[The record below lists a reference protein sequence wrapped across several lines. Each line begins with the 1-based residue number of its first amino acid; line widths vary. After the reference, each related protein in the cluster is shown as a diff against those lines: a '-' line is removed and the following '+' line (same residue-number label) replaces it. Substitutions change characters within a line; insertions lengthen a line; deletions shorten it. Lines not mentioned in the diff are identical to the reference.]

1 MDVQAMR
8 RLGLTFAALLALAGQ
23 ACAEG
28 PLRVFYVGEWRAGA
42 FTNDKTRQFSH
53 CAAWA
58 PYRSGISFFV
68 SIDREFNW
76 RLAFSHPRWQL
87 RQGQTI
93 PFALTFDGAGPVRVE
108 GSASSRDL
116 VMIRMP
122 VNSVLI
128 NAFRQARLMEAYAM
142 GERFGFKLDG
152 TSRLMPAL
160 VDCVKTNLAPSAIA
174 RQPQTASPP
183 SGNSDLDRRREKL
196 LTQAAAEHAACLKKN
211 MVEIVPYSD
220 ERAEVIAQVVL
231 TKCEAEE
238 ERFVSVGVALLDA
251 PRAQVARE
259 VRQALAR
266 QKDAMVADIV
276 TFRAEVAKSFLN
288 KDAPSERAP
297 APLKQ
302 RDTKETPI

>member
-1 MDVQAMR
+1 MKR
-8 RLGLTFAALLALAGQ
+8 FGLTCAALLTLAGEVW
-23 ACAEG
+23 AEG
-28 PLRVFYVGEWRAGA
+28 PFRTFYVGEWRAGA
-42 FTNDKTRQFSH
+42 YTSDATRQFSH

-108 GSASSRDL
+108 GAATSRDM

-142 GERFGFKLDG
+142 GERFAFRLDG

-160 VDCVKTNLAPSAIA
+160 VDCVKTNLTPPAV
-174 RQPQTASPP
+174 ASPPQQAPAP
-183 SGNSDLDRRREKL
+183 SGNSDPDRRREKL

-220 ERAEVIAQVVL
+220 ERAEVLAQVVL
-231 TKCEAEE
+231 TKCEPEE
-238 ERFVSVGVALLDA
+238 DRFVSVGVALLNVS
-251 PRAQVARE
+251 RAQVERE
-259 VRQALAR
+259 VRQALAK
-266 QKDAMVADIV
+266 QKDSMVADII
-276 TFRAEVAKSFLN
+276 TFRAEVAKSLLN
-288 KDAPSERAP
+288 KGAPTERAP
-297 APLKQ
+297 APAQQ
-302 RDTKETPI
+302 RDRKETPI